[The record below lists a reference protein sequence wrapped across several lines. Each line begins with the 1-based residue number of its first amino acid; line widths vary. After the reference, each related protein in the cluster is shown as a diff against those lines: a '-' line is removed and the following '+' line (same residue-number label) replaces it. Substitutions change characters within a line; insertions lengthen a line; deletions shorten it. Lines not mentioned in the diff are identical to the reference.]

1 MLRPAS
7 KTLSGR
13 GKDLASRPSTR
24 DLDAPLSRTEQRI
37 VDAARECFETVGI
50 GKTRLEEIAL
60 RAGVSR
66 QTIYKYFGGKQ
77 DIVDQIAFLEM
88 VKINRA
94 LRTAL
99 SGEEGFADRLTNA
112 VLLSVEISVENSYIQ
127 SVIQDINALPGLP
140 GASDRILD
148 WQRQKWRPMLERAAA
163 KGELADDLDF
173 EQLLQWILHC
183 QLLLTVSYR
192 RLEAAGLDLRQFV
205 RRFMV
210 LPVLASWSNGA
221 TSETSGNEE
230 LESLRAEN
238 TMLRALVSD
247 QALELF
253 RLRDGPRPS

>member
-1 MLRPAS
+1 
-7 KTLSGR
+7 
-13 GKDLASRPSTR
+13 
-24 DLDAPLSRTEQRI
+24 
-37 VDAARECFETVGI
+37 
-50 GKTRLEEIAL
+50 
-60 RAGVSR
+60 
-66 QTIYKYFGGKQ
+66 
-77 DIVDQIAFLEM
+77 
-88 VKINRA
+88 
-94 LRTAL
+94 
-99 SGEEGFADRLTNA
+99 
-112 VLLSVEISVENSYIQ
+112 
-127 SVIQDINALPGLP
+127 
-140 GASDRILD
+140 
-148 WQRQKWRPMLERAAA
+148 MLERGAA

-221 TSETSGNEE
+221 TPEASSNEE

-238 TMLRALVSD
+238 AMLRALVSD